1 LNIIHLQPALMQQ
14 LEQAAI
20 EQKAEPEQLV
30 ETAIRAYLRQLDRDR
45 IRAEAEA
52 YRSLHTELTKKYVDQ
67 YVAIHN
73 GRLVDNDKDFQA
85 IHGRI
90 RQRFGNQP
98 VLIRLV
104 EAQPERELVF
114 RSPRVEQRPL

>member
-1 LNIIHLQPALMQQ
+1 MNTIHLQPALMQQ
-14 LEQAAI
+14 LEQAAA
-20 EQKAEPEQLV
+20 EQKAAPEQLV
-30 ETAIRAYLRQLDRDR
+30 ETAVRAYLRQLDRDR

-52 YRSLHTELTKKYVDQ
+52 YSALHTELTKKYVDQ

-85 IHGRI
+85 IHSRV

-104 EAQPERELVF
+104 ETKPERELVF
-114 RSPRVEQRPL
+114 RSPRLEQRPL

>member
-1 LNIIHLQPALMQQ
+1 MNTIHLQPALMQQ
-14 LEQAAI
+14 LEQAAA

-30 ETAIRAYLRQLDRDR
+30 ETAVRAYLRQLDRDR

-52 YRSLHTELTKKYVDQ
+52 YRSLHPELTKKYIGQ

-73 GRLVDNDKDFQA
+73 GRLVDNDKDFQT
-85 IHGRI
+85 IHSRV

-104 EAQPERELVF
+104 ETKPERELVF
-114 RSPRVEQRPL
+114 RSPRLEQRLL